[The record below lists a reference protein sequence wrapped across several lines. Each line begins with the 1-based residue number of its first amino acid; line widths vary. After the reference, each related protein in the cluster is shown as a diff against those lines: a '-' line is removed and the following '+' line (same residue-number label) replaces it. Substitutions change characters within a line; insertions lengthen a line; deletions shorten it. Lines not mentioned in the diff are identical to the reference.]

1 MVNSTPKLSKI
12 FQTGSFLTIIYMG
25 VVLLFLFQT
34 PALGEFYKYRDANG
48 VLRFT
53 DNLAEVPP
61 DQRPNVSRYQQVE
74 DFQAPTD
81 RLSAEPTPETE
92 QEESGGSQ
100 EESDAAQIAAR
111 YRELNQKKA
120 ALDKEYTELVAAQQ
134 SLAQERQSADTN
146 EEKKA
151 VNQKVQGLNERI
163 AAFEQKRAA
172 FEQEVQAFNKSQQ
185 E

>member
-1 MVNSTPKLSKI
+1 MMPILALV
-12 FQTGSFLTIIYMG
+12 
-25 VVLLFLFQT
+25 LFLFTQT
-34 PALGEFYKYRDANG
+34 AAFAEFYKYRDANG

-61 DQRPNVSRYQQVE
+61 EQRPQVDSYQQVE
-74 DFQAPTD
+74 DFQSPAD
-81 RLSAEPTPETE
+81 RLSAEPTQETE

-100 EESDAAQIAAR
+100 GESDAAQIAAR

-134 SLAQERQSADTN
+134 SLAQERESADTN